1 MTTTKTLETVIDQID
16 EQIANSLD
24 RDEVVMLKRAKS
36 EAMTLLTTLRY
47 INQ

>member
-1 MTTTKTLETVIDQID
+1 MNTLETLETVIDQID
-16 EQIANSLD
+16 AQIANTLD
-24 RDEVVMLKRAKS
+24 IDELAMLKRAKQ